1 MGFGEEAPETAL
13 WPLVWEK
20 AGAVVLPQDSEG
32 VTSESISPLLGLLR
46 LPLPGSLPGSPSV
59 FWLLLPPFGG

>member
-13 WPLVWEK
+13 WPLIWEN
-20 AGAVVLPQDSEG
+20 AGVMVLPQDSGG
-32 VTSESISPLLGLLR
+32 VTSKHISTLLGPLR

-59 FWLLLPPFGG
+59 F